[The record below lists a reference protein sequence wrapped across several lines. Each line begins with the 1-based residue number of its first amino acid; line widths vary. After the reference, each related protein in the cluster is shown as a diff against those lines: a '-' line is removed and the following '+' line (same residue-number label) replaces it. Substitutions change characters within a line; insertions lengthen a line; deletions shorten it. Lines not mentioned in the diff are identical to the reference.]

1 MSEASYAVASTFNWA
16 RSAEILEEALYAAI
30 PISQP

>member
-16 RSAEILEEALYAAI
+16 RSAEILEEALLAAA
-30 PISQP
+30 PAAR